1 MAKSAIQ
8 EVAEIDSFDILIP
21 DTQVKL
27 RAKTITLVPFQVRD
41 GKKVQSLIAAY
52 IRKFAEKETFD
63 FQGEIYTRS
72 KDDASFIASVLED
85 DKLDVFEDLAVLAS
99 LCTSDL
105 TLDEIRDLRYD
116 EGLVLLAKIIA
127 MNPDFFL
134 SLFKLM
140 GLSKS
145 RPAKPVTEETKTG
158 ESESTD

>member
-27 RAKTITLVPFQVRD
+27 RAKTITLVPFKVRD

-52 IRKFAEKETFD
+52 FKKFTEKETFEVD
-63 FQGEIYTRS
+63 GEIYTRS
-72 KDDASFIASVLED
+72 KDDMSFITSILED

-105 TLDEIRDLRYD
+105 TSDEIRDLGYD
-116 EGLVLLAKIIA
+116 EALVLLAKIIG
-127 MNPDFFL
+127 MNPDFFR

-140 GLSKS
+140 GLTKPQ
-145 RPAKPVTEETKTG
+145 PAEPVTEETKTG
-158 ESESTD
+158 DSESTD